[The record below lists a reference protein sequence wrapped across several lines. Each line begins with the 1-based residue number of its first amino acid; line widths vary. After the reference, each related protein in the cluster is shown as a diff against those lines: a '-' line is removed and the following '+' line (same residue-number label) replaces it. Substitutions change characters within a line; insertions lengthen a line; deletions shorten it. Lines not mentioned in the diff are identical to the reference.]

1 MPVPSLLDQI
11 WQILAALWWIPL
23 PFLFFELFWK
33 TRLTFLRAR
42 FIKNVSWTTLKI
54 GVSREIAKT
63 PKAMEQIFLK
73 LHSIYSVGIKPLEVV
88 FDGKVDLWLSFE
100 MVGTNR
106 GAEFYAHIPVQYR
119 NLVEFSIYAQYP
131 DAEIAEVPDYT
142 SSLPRVLPNNEWDV
156 WGTDIVLV
164 RDSYYPIRTY
174 EYFEEIA
181 EERRL
186 DSMSAILEVL
196 SGLEDGEKVIFQIIT
211 SPTGKDVGNKW
222 QEEGEEKINE
232 ITGRPK
238 AKAKKSNI
246 ASEALLWTRNLIFA
260 PVELPVWDIGEE
272 KEAPK
277 EKRTHVGEQELIKAI
292 DKKIGKPGFETVIRF
307 VYIDKKDSFTSQ
319 NISAVMG
326 TFRQFSY
333 INMFKPGAERVG
345 IGVKGW
351 LGRLSKRYRAW
362 KETRQKRMV
371 YWRYRM
377 RNFGLFNKI
386 SLRAEKFSVLTPD
399 ELATL
404 YHFPTIT
411 VAAPRL
417 HRIASK
423 KGEPPPELPIA

>member
-1 MPVPSLLDQI
+1 MSVPLLLDQI

-23 PFLFFELFWK
+23 PFLFFELFWS

-42 FIKNVSWTTLKI
+42 FIKNISWVTLKI
-54 GVSREIAKT
+54 NVSREIAKT
-63 PKAMEQIFLK
+63 PKAMEQIFLS
-73 LHSIYSVGIKPLEVV
+73 LHSIYSVGIKPLEVM

-106 GAEFYAHIPVQYR
+106 GAEFYVHFPTQYR
-119 NLVEFSIYAQYP
+119 NLVESSIYAQYP
-131 DAEIAEVPDYT
+131 EAEIAEVPDYT
-142 SSLPRVLPNNEWDV
+142 SLLPRILPNNEWDV
-156 WGTDIVLV
+156 WGTNIELV

-174 EYFEEIA
+174 EYFEEVA
-181 EERRL
+181 DERRL
-186 DSMSAILEVL
+186 DTMAAILEVL
-196 SGLEDGEKVIFQIIT
+196 SGLEDGEKVILQVIL

-222 QEEGEEKINE
+222 QEEGVEKIDE
-232 ITGRPK
+232 IAGRTK
-238 AKAKKSNI
+238 AKEKKRGLGD
-246 ASEALLWTRNLIFA
+246 EALLWTRNLLVA
-260 PVELPVWDIGEE
+260 PIEPPVWDIGGE
-272 KEAPK
+272 KETPK
-277 EKRTHVGEQELIKAI
+277 EKRMHVGEQELIKAI
-292 DKKIGKPGFETVIRF
+292 GKKIGQPGFETVIRF
-307 VYIDKKDSFTSQ
+307 VYIDKKDSFTPQ
-319 NISAVMG
+319 NVSAVMG

-351 LGRLSKRYRAW
+351 LGRFSKRYRRW

-386 SLRAEKFSVLTPD
+386 SPKAEKFSVFTPD

-417 HRIASK
+417 HRIPSK
-423 KGEPPPELPIA
+423 KGEPPPELPIG